1 MKQDL
6 RRESNR
12 VNKMV
17 TLFGGTLFSR
27 QFENHSPVK
36 TTGIWNRSYR
46 SLEIAHGRVLLML
59 NSNFLH
65 FKHFGLNQTPSEQK

>member
-1 MKQDL
+1 MDPIIWNKIYA
-6 RRESNR
+6 ESR
-12 VNKMV
+12 VNKV
-17 TLFGGTLFSR
+17 VTLFGGTLFGGTLFSR

-59 NSNFLH
+59 N
-65 FKHFGLNQTPSEQK
+65 